1 MANLN
6 NLELNRIYP
15 AKLIKVFEVPEKGL
29 IRAKFEIDGNL
40 YHKNYWYRVKN
51 GFGYSDSPR
60 DTALNRFQRDIGV
73 SLENWENGLTRNYR
87 IAKKYSPYSTI
98 EYLEVL

>member
-1 MANLN
+1 MANLS

-15 AKLIKVFEVPEKGL
+15 AKLVKVFEIPEKGL
-29 IRAKFEIDGNL
+29 IRAKFEIDGDI
-40 YHKNYWYRVKN
+40 YHKNYWYRVKH
-51 GFGYSDSPR
+51 GFGYSDNPR
-60 DTALNRFQRDIGV
+60 EMALNRLHRDLGV
-73 SLENWENGLTRNYR
+73 KFDNWENGLLRPYR